1 MRIPINVLMTSL
13 SLDSMPETMT
23 ATGRPP
29 VYRYHLLR
37 AALGAGY
44 AGLAELDGKCLT
56 DIERQ
61 ADRSF
66 DLESLVLSS
75 PEAAS
80 VAIPPGRIEVALS
93 ELRGRYPDRNAFIAD
108 LMGNGLDEETLGH
121 ALERELIFDAVMQAV
136 SSKRPDVTEIDER
149 LFFELHKE
157 RFSRPERRT
166 ARHILI
172 TVNDE
177 FEENRRDASLSRI
190 ERLAEK
196 LDGRPNRFPSL
207 AKKHSECPS
216 AMEEGRLGTLSRGR
230 LYPELDAVLFS
241 LPEGGI
247 SGPVESDMGFH
258 LLWCEKIHRGVAPP
272 FSKVRPRIRRL
283 LEERAARNCQKAW
296 ISALQRS
303 RSSESTGVQGRSA

>member
-1 MRIPINVLMTSL
+1 MPDKMTTT
-13 SLDSMPETMT
+13 E
-23 ATGRPP
+23 RPP

-37 AALGAGY
+37 AALGAGHS
-44 AGLAELDGKCLT
+44 GLAELDGNCLT

-61 ADRSF
+61 ADKSF
-66 DLESLVLSS
+66 DLESLVLGS
-75 PEAAS
+75 PEAAR
-80 VAIPPGRIEVALS
+80 VAIPPGRIEDAVS
-93 ELRGRYPDRNAFIAD
+93 ELRGRYPDRDAFIAD
-108 LMGNGLDEETLGH
+108 LSGNGLDEETLGR

-136 SSKRPDVTEIDER
+136 SSKRPSVTEVDER
-149 LFFELHKE
+149 LFFELHRE
-157 RFSRPERRT
+157 RFARPERRT

-172 TVNDE
+172 TVNDQ
-177 FEENRRDASLSRI
+177 FEENRRDGSLSRI

-216 AMEEGRLGTLSRGR
+216 AMEEGRLGTLPRGR

-247 SGPVESDMGFH
+247 SAPVESDMGFH

-272 FSKVRPRIRRL
+272 FSKARPRIRQL
-283 LEERAARNCQKAW
+283 LEERAARNCQKVW

-303 RSSESTGVQGRSA
+303 RCPKSADARGRTS